1 MSIGE
6 QIKELLHEMKIT
18 QKQLAED
25 LNIPPTTLSG
35 YVRDF
40 REPDAETLK
49 LIATYFNVTV
59 DYLLC
64 FNLAPVSHYEK
75 TLSIK
80 EVELLSVY
88 RRLKREYQK
97 LLIEQGKLMAT
108 IQE

>member
-6 QIKELLHEMKIT
+6 QIKKLLYEMKIT

-25 LNIPPTTLSG
+25 LKIPPTTLSG
-35 YVRDF
+35 YVRNF

-49 LIATYFNVTV
+49 LLATYFNVTV

-64 FNLAPVSHYEK
+64 FNLAPVSQNEK
-75 TLSIK
+75 SLSIK
-80 EVELLSVY
+80 EVELLSIY

-97 LLIEQGKLMAT
+97 LLIEQGKLMTT
-108 IQE
+108 IQ